1 LPLERRPRIVAIGGG
16 TGLSTLLRGLKAYPA
31 DITAIVTVSDDG
43 GSSGRLRGQLGVPPP
58 GDVRNCLVAL
68 AEAEPLMQQLFQ
80 YRFPPGS
87 ELEGHSLGNLLLA
100 ALTQLTGDFEQAVAL
115 CSGVLKIKGQVL
127 PATREPVVLGAVL
140 DDGSVVRGETA
151 VTACGPRVRR
161 LFLEP
166 PDAQPLPQALEA
178 LERADAIVMGPG
190 SLYTSVIPPLLVPGV
205 RRHVCQSRHL
215 RIYVCNLM
223 TQPGETDGY
232 PASRHVEV
240 LFEQLGARMVDVVV
254 VNSQRPGPEVL
265 ARYLEQG
272 SEPVAVDMERLCA
285 MKVRVVRRR
294 LLDEGDLIRH
304 HPEHLARVLMEVIA
318 PPTEQAT
325 VPGSGRCRL
334 LRVMLH

>member
-1 LPLERRPRIVAIGGG
+1 MPLGRRPRIVAIGGG

-80 YRFPPGS
+80 YRFPSGS

-115 CSGVLKIKGQVL
+115 CSGVLKIRGQVL
-127 PATREPVVLGAVL
+127 PATRDPVVLGAVL
-140 DDGSVVRGETA
+140 DDGTVVRGETA
-151 VTACGPRVRR
+151 VTACGPRACR

-166 PDAQPLPQALEA
+166 PDPEPLPQALEA
-178 LERADAIVMGPG
+178 LEQADAVVMGPG

-205 RRHVCQSRHL
+205 RRHVCQGSHL

-232 PASRHVEV
+232 TASRHVEV
-240 LFEQLGARMVDVVV
+240 LFDQLEARMVDVAV
-254 VNSQRPGPEVL
+254 VNSQLPRPGVL
-265 ARYLEQG
+265 ARYREQG
-272 SEPVAVDMERLCA
+272 AEPVLPDLERLRA
-285 MKVRVVRRR
+285 MKVRVVKRR
-294 LLDEGDLIRH
+294 LLDRGAWVRH
-304 HPEHLARVLMEVIA
+304 HPGLLARVVMGIIDPACLRPTPLA
-318 PPTEQAT
+318 PDA
-325 VPGSGRCRL
+325 GGR
-334 LRVMLH
+334 